1 MIKFIITFL
10 AIFSFL
16 TTAAQDKTVTY
27 YADPASNPPDLPIT
41 LRHIQADIRFKP
53 EENLVIAKTE
63 FLFSPNG
70 YKTDSIAFSAPDFA
84 IQSVSVDG
92 KQAQYHSF
100 AGNLVIDTKP
110 IFLEKGKEYKVNI
123 AYTAEPKS
131 GAIYF
136 IGWRK
141 EEQGKRKEIWAH
153 RPHGWLPY
161 LDARITMD
169 MYYTFDRNYNVFA
182 NGDRMDVKDNPDSTR
197 TWHYRMAKDHPYFST
212 SLVIGDYEFSSTLS
226 AGGIPLEFW
235 YYRGQVDKV
244 KPTYQY
250 TEAMMDFLE
259 KETGVKYPYPVYR
272 QAPVIDYMYGAMETT
287 TATVFGDFIFIDP
300 HAYWQRNYIN
310 TNAHEMAHQWFG
322 NYVAH
327 FVNKDV
333 WLTESFATYYAKIF
347 ERSIFGRD
355 YYQNVMN
362 DEVNMAMNASK
373 LNNYPVAG
381 SMGGNARIYQ
391 KGSLVLGMLRKVMG
405 DKEFHDAIK
414 LYLQRFGFNYAQ
426 TTDLLRCIYD
436 ATGKSYNWFFEEWI
450 FHGGEPYYQVSY
462 SILDD
467 TSGRRATHIKV
478 AQIQETN
485 EQVGLFM
492 MPVKME
498 VHYKD
503 GTTDST
509 VAWIG
514 NKYQEIS
521 IPNPEKKSV
530 DFVLFDPGREVL
542 KKLSFDRSV
551 EELSE
556 QALRAENMI
565 DRFDALVALHSTP
578 LSIKRETLIRCY
590 EKENFHLVKSE
601 IIDQLSADTGSQAT
615 ELFRRALRDPDANV
629 RKSVLKLVSPL
640 PEALKKDAEKCLG
653 DFSYLNQELAL
664 QNLCLSFPR
673 DGEHYLEAT
682 KDLTGWRGL
691 NIRMKWLEIAI
702 ANGKTEF
709 LPELIHYSGP
719 QFEFETRM
727 NAFSVMKRL
736 RYMDDTTLANARS
749 ASQHWNGKLRDAA
762 KDYLTYFG
770 KGGSL

>member
-1 MIKFIITFL
+1 
-10 AIFSFL
+10 
-16 TTAAQDKTVTY
+16 
-27 YADPASNPPDLPIT
+27 
-41 LRHIQADIRFKP
+41 
-53 EENLVIAKTE
+53 
-63 FLFSPNG
+63 
-70 YKTDSIAFSAPDFA
+70 
-84 IQSVSVDG
+84 
-92 KQAQYHSF
+92 
-100 AGNLVIDTKP
+100 
-110 IFLEKGKEYKVNI
+110 
-123 AYTAEPKS
+123 
-131 GAIYF
+131 
-136 IGWRK
+136 
-141 EEQGKRKEIWAH
+141 
-153 RPHGWLPY
+153 
-161 LDARITMD
+161 
-169 MYYTFDRNYNVFA
+169 
-182 NGDRMDVKDNPDSTR
+182 
-197 TWHYRMAKDHPYFST
+197 
-212 SLVIGDYEFSSTLS
+212 
-226 AGGIPLEFW
+226 
-235 YYRGQVDKV
+235 
-244 KPTYQY
+244 
-250 TEAMMDFLE
+250 
-259 KETGVKYPYPVYR
+259 
-272 QAPVIDYMYGAMETT
+272 
-287 TATVFGDFIFIDP
+287 
-300 HAYWQRNYIN
+300 
-310 TNAHEMAHQWFG
+310 
-322 NYVAH
+322 
-327 FVNKDV
+327 
-333 WLTESFATYYAKIF
+333 
-347 ERSIFGRD
+347 
-355 YYQNVMN
+355 
-362 DEVNMAMNASK
+362 
-373 LNNYPVAG
+373 
-381 SMGGNARIYQ
+381 
-391 KGSLVLGMLRKVMG
+391 
-405 DKEFHDAIK
+405 
-414 LYLQRFGFNYAQ
+414 
-426 TTDLLRCIYD
+426 
-436 ATGKSYNWFFEEWI
+436 
-450 FHGGEPYYQVSY
+450 
-462 SILDD
+462 
-467 TSGRRATHIKV
+467 
-478 AQIQETN
+478 
-485 EQVGLFM
+485 M